1 MTTAMVE
8 QPFYRT
14 IRVLVFDDQALVRE
28 GTAKLLGMDGD
39 IEVVGQAGGAR
50 EAMDMVAETRPDVA
64 VVDIN
69 VPGRGGLAFAR
80 RALAHHPDLR
90 VLVLSAYDQ
99 PEMVDEAIE
108 AGVSGYLLTTA
119 STGELL
125 RAVRAV
131 AAGIFVLDGALSRR
145 MAHRGGGP
153 PPVGLTA
160 ALTQRE
166 SDVLALLVEG
176 LSNKRIAAELGLG
189 VRTVEGYVSSV
200 LGKLGAASRT
210 EAVLLSLRHRL
221 LPGTDGRSRPTGA
234 SITQL

>member
-8 QPFYRT
+8 QPFSRT
-14 IRVLVFDDQALVRE
+14 IRVLVVDDHALVRE
-28 GTAKLLGMDGD
+28 GTVKLLGQDGD
-39 IEVVGQAGGAR
+39 IEVVGQAAGAR
-50 EAMDMVAETRPDVA
+50 EAMDLVVETGPDVA

-69 VPGRGGLAFAR
+69 VPGRGGLAFVR

-90 VLVLSAYDQ
+90 VLVLSAYDE

-119 STGELL
+119 STSELL

-145 MAHRGGGP
+145 MARRGGGP
-153 PPVGLTA
+153 SPVGLTA

-221 LPGTDGRSRPTGA
+221 LPGTDGRSRATGA